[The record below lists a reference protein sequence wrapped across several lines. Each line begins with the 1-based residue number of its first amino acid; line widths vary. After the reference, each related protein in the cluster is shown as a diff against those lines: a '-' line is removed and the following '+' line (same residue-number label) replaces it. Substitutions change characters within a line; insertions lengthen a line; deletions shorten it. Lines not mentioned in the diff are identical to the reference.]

1 MLLFGLFDKKTNFVA
16 LNYTLLSQ
24 VAFSLFSFI
33 FAVQV
38 IIHIV
43 VCSYHF
49 LVTTESPEIKA
60 SLKGP

>member
-1 MLLFGLFDKKTNFVA
+1 MIDVAFWPIWQKTDFVA

-43 VCSYHF
+43 CV
-49 LVTTESPEIKA
+49 
-60 SLKGP
+60 